1 MDTVK
6 TGPSEIDPLVMR
18 KEFLGR
24 LGSET
29 PFYRLFDLMP
39 GVSFFAKDTTFRL
52 MGASRGFFE
61 RLGYP
66 AEEDIVGKDDFA
78 LFPRQIAAHFRED
91 DEEVVRTG
99 QAKIR
104 IVELFLNEQG
114 LPDWFMTHKIPL
126 RDRAGDVI
134 GLMGMVQTFDDR
146 QLAGMPTM
154 ELGETVDHI
163 RARFRHGVTV
173 TELADRLGI
182 SERHLH
188 RRFMGVF
195 GIGPREFINRV
206 RVQVACE
213 ELERRTRAGLQ
224 EISRDLGFRS
234 QSAFSQFFR
243 AQVGM
248 APLEWRRRTLVR

>member
-1 MDTVK
+1 M
-6 TGPSEIDPLVMR
+6 
-18 KEFLGR
+18 
-24 LGSET
+24 
-29 PFYRLFDLMP
+29 
-39 GVSFFAKDTTFRL
+39 
-52 MGASRGFFE
+52 
-61 RLGYP
+61 
-66 AEEDIVGKDDFA
+66 GKDDFA

-206 RVQVACE
+206 RVQAACE